1 MVGVHTVYRIVTRGE
16 GLFESEKDKLMS
28 KIV

>member
-1 MVGVHTVYRIVTRGE
+1 MVGVHTAYRIVTRVE
-16 GLFESEKDKLMS
+16 GLFESERDKLMS